1 MIVKLHDKE
10 IDLSKA
16 VPLKVGD
23 WRALKKLGVNP
34 KDLEVFDWEI
44 GGKFLH
50 YVLHKADSSVTE
62 EDVNNLLPTD
72 LLITAVFRAA
82 GGEQTKNPS

>member
-1 MIVKLHDKE
+1 MIVKLHEKE

-23 WRALKKLGVNP
+23 WRALSKIGIKP
-34 KDLEVFDWEI
+34 KDLEVFDWET
-44 GGKFLH
+44 GGRFLH
-50 YVLHKADSSVTE
+50 YVLHKADPSVTE
-62 EDVNNLLPTD
+62 DEVNNLLPTD
-72 LLITAVFRAA
+72 LLISAVFRAA